1 MHGGDRIA
9 EVLHARGVR
18 FLFTLCGGH
27 ISPILVG
34 AKRVGIRVIDVR
46 HEANAVFAADAV
58 ARLTGVPGVAAVT
71 AGPGLSNTITAVKNA
86 QMAQSPL
93 VVFGGAAATVLKGR
107 GSLQDIDQL
116 ALMTPHVKKA
126 FSAGSV
132 RDLAPMVDK
141 AFDIALS
148 DTPGPV
154 FIECPIDVLYDEAL
168 VKEWYLAKLPER
180 NVGEKALAWYLKR
193 HVEDLFARD
202 DHAASHGDR
211 HVPVAADAKVKKAA
225 MLLERAERPVMI
237 VGSQTVVE
245 AQRTADVARA
255 VASMG
260 IPVYLSG
267 MARGLLG
274 AGHPLHVRHKRRAAL
289 KEADVV
295 LLAGVPCDF
304 RLDYGGHIRKSSTL
318 ISVGRRSADVFKN
331 RLPELPV
338 HGDAGA
344 FLCALAGELRDGGHR
359 PRWIASLKARDD
371 ERNAE
376 IAEQATA
383 PTAHCNP
390 IALCRELDHHL
401 APGSVLVADGGDF
414 VATASYTVSP
424 RQPLSWLDPGVFGTL
439 GVGAGFALGAKLVR
453 PEADVWIVYGDGS
466 AGYSLME
473 FDTFVRHGVPV
484 MALIGNDAAWMQIA
498 RGQLE
503 LLDDDVG
510 VMLGHTDY
518 EKVAAAFGAEG
529 LRIETVGQAR
539 SVFKR
544 ALEWSRAGRPVCIN
558 ALIGQTDFRKGS
570 LSM

>member
-34 AKRVGIRVIDVR
+34 AKRMGIRVVDVR

-71 AGPGLSNTITAVKNA
+71 AGPGLTNTITAVKNA

-93 VVFGGAAATVLKGR
+93 VVFGGATATALKGR

-126 FSAGSV
+126 FTVSTV
-132 RDLAPMVDK
+132 RELAPTVDK

-154 FIECPIDVLYDEAL
+154 FIECPVDLLYSEEV
-168 VKEWYLAKLPER
+168 VKDWYLAKLPER
-180 NVGEKALAWYLKR
+180 TAGEKALAWYMKR
-193 HVEDLFARD
+193 HVADLFAGG
-202 DHAASHGDR
+202 DHAPSMVEH
-211 HVPVAADAKVKKAA
+211 HVPVAPDAKVKKAA
-225 MLLERAERPVMI
+225 ALLGRAERPVMI
-237 VGSQTVVE
+237 VGSQTLVE
-245 AQRTADVARA
+245 AQRAADVARA
-255 VASMG
+255 IEGMG

-274 AGHPLHVRHKRRAAL
+274 ADHPLHMRHQRKAAL

-295 LLAGVPCDF
+295 VLAGVPCDF
-304 RLDYGGHIRKSSTL
+304 RLDYGSHIKRSSTL

-331 RLPELPV
+331 RIPDLAV

-344 FLCALAGELRDGGHR
+344 FLCALAGELHDAGSR
-359 PRWIASLKARDD
+359 PGWVGSLKARDD
-371 ERNAE
+371 ERNEE

-383 PTAHCNP
+383 ATEYCNP
-390 IALCRELDHHL
+390 VALCRELDAHL

-414 VATASYTVSP
+414 VATASYTVQP
-424 RQPLSWLDPGVFGTL
+424 RQPLSWLDPGAFGTL

-453 PEADVWIVYGDGS
+453 PDADVWILYGDGS

-473 FDTFVRHGVPV
+473 FDTFVRHGIPV
-484 MALIGNDAAWMQIA
+484 LALIGNDAAWMQIA
-498 RGQLE
+498 RDQID
-503 LLDDDVG
+503 LLGDDVG
-510 VMLGHTDY
+510 VVLSRADY
-518 EKVAAAFGAEG
+518 EKAAAGLGGEG
-529 LRIETVGQAR
+529 LRIEQLEDAPA
-539 SVFKR
+539 VFRR
-544 ALEWSRAGRPVCIN
+544 ALDVSRSGRPVCIN
-558 ALIGQTDFRKGS
+558 ALIGKTDFRKGS